1 MRDKFD
7 RRPIRAAFREL
18 ERYGILCEGGRWV
31 CCQSCG
37 HHDLRQRWEAAGEDE
52 KPLGY
57 CFWHAQDEESLVATG
72 KTMLA
77 FNAFDSSDS
86 MFVGRIVVGVL
97 KKHGVK
103 TQWNGDRRKRI
114 EFTLPKRGGSK

>member
-1 MRDKFD
+1 MARLKLD

-18 ERYGILCEGGRWV
+18 RKYGILCEGGRWT

-37 HHDLRQRWEAAGEDE
+37 QRDMQESFDDAAEDE

-57 CFWHAQDEESLVATG
+57 CFWHDQDEDVLVREG
-72 KTMLA
+72 STMLA
-77 FNAFDSSDS
+77 FNAFDSMDTR
-86 MFVGRIVVGVL
+86 FVGNIIVGVL

-103 TQWNGDRRKRI
+103 TKWDGTGRTRI
-114 EFTLPKRGGSK
+114 EFTLERKGGA